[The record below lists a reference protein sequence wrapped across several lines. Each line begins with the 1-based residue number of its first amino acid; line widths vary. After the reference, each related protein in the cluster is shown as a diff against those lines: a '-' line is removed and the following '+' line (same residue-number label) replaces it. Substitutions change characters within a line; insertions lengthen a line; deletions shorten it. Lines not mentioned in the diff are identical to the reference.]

1 MQKKKKKNKKKI
13 KIFQIIYYNIEQL
26 QINKTENDT
35 LYMEQIII
43 KKDRKKK
50 DHY

>member
-1 MQKKKKKNKKKI
+1 MQKYEI
-13 KIFQIIYYNIEQL
+13 YQTIYYNIEQL

-35 LYMEQIII
+35 LYIEQIII
-43 KKDRKKK
+43 KKDRNKK